1 MRFLE
6 IKPYLLFVQIIN
18 INSFCLSSNSK
29 TINALSAFNIIFC
42 ILELSVLKIISISY
56 RFIEKNHIRRKN
68 SSILSWILIIPIIFT
83 LNFYDE
89 TYASIILLSRALT
102 QIYFNYK
109 NLENEQIRFCE
120 WFFPLISIELTFLIL
135 TDFYFNLSIFDNLI
149 VVSFIF
155 LFSISCCIQVS

>member
-1 MRFLE
+1 MAIFNVFFAVLE
-6 IKPYLLFVQIIN
+6 IFVFQIIN
-18 INSFCLSSNSK
+18 I
-29 TINALSAFNIIFC
+29 
-42 ILELSVLKIISISY
+42 SY
-56 RFIEKNHIRRKN
+56 RFVEKNHIRRKYN
-68 SSILSWILIIPIIFT
+68 NFLSWILIIPIIFT